1 MANENGGVK
10 GPAGGGVGPGPKGV
24 RSIREDE
31 KGPIG
36 PFPNWKWVYGTVL
49 VYGTLV
55 ILALWILTR
64 ILDPGVTF

>member
-10 GPAGGGVGPGPKGV
+10 GLSEGGVGPGPRRV
-24 RSIREDE
+24 RSTREDE

-36 PFPNWKWVYGTVL
+36 PFPSWKWVYGTVL

-55 ILALWILTR
+55 ILTLWILTR
-64 ILDPGVTF
+64 ILDPGGTS